1 MSKLDAYKQAH
12 KALPEAYEAWQ
23 VFGAGLEN
31 VGRDGKSVTV
41 PMRAPKDNE
50 VLLRIDTLGLCLSD
64 MKIINQGGNHP
75 RLRGRDLLNDPTVL
89 GHECAATIVA
99 VGKDWQ
105 DNFAPGE
112 RYIVQADIYY
122 KGVGYAFGYMIPG
135 GLAEYAFLDERG
147 LDGDEGCYL
156 LPVKENTGYC
166 EAALSEPWAC
176 VVMSY
181 DLDERVRP
189 TGEKQLVVADD
200 LSGWE
205 EKLPRAQRVNTS
217 LDGLADD
224 ATFDDIVLVGAT
236 PALVETLGKR
246 LNPNGIF
253 FLLGEAAE
261 GGDAQIDVGAVH
273 YQNKRYLGGGDTLEE
288 VAEANSRIDLLP
300 GGTSLFIGAGGPM
313 GQMHVQRAIEM
324 KNGSACVVV
333 TDLDRG
339 RLDHIEKRFGDLAKE
354 RGVKLITL
362 APGDFEDQQ
371 AMNLRMAAL
380 GGANGYDDV
389 VVLAPV
395 PVLVQQA
402 VELSGRNAFVNLF
415 AGIPTGT
422 TAPVSLDQICKGVK
436 MIGCSGSRIK
446 DLQAVLDMVE
456 AGELDS
462 NRSVAAIGG
471 LDAAHKG
478 LAAVKNAVYPGKTV
492 IYPQIP
498 SFPLTS
504 IDDLAKTEPEIAA
517 KLGQGGIWTN
527 EAENALLDK
536 YLPCQ
541 CGKA

>member
-1 MSKLDAYKQAH
+1 MSKLDAYKQAQQH
-12 KALPEAYEAWQ
+12 LPEQYEAWQ

-75 RLRGRDLLNDPTVL
+75 RLRGRDLQADPTVL
-89 GHECAATIVA
+89 GHEAAVTIVA

-105 DNFAPGE
+105 EKFAVGQ

-135 GLAEYAFLDERG
+135 GLAEFAFLDERG

-156 LPVKENTGYC
+156 LPVKDNTGYSQ
-166 EAALSEPWAC
+166 AALSEPWAC

-181 DLDERVRP
+181 VLDERVTP
-189 TGEKQLVVADD
+189 TGEAQLVVADD
-200 LSGWE
+200 LTGWA
-205 EKLPRAQRVNTS
+205 EKLPGALCVNKS
-217 LDGLADD
+217 LDGLGDD
-224 ATFDDIVLVGAT
+224 ATFDDIVLVAPT
-236 PALVETLGKR
+236 PALVETLGTR
-246 LNPNGIF
+246 LNPDGVM
-253 FLLGEAAE
+253 FLLGAPAE
-261 GGDAQIDVGAVH
+261 GGEAQIDVGAIH
-273 YQNKRYLGGGDTLEE
+273 YQNKRYIGGGDTLEE
-288 VAEANSRIDLLP
+288 LAEVNSRIDLLP
-300 GGTSLFIGAGGPM
+300 GGTALFIGAGGPM

-324 KNGSACVVV
+324 KNGSGTVVV

-354 RGVKLITL
+354 RNVKLITL
-362 APGDFEDQQ
+362 APGDFEDQKE
-371 AMNLRMAAL
+371 MNLRMAAL
-380 GGANGYDDV
+380 GGAKGYDDV
-389 VVLAPV
+389 VVLV
-395 PVLVQQA
+395 PIPALVQQA
-402 VELSGRNAFVNLF
+402 VELSAPNAFVNLF
-415 AGIPTGT
+415 AGIATGT
-422 TAPVSLDQICKGVK
+422 TAPVSLDKICRGVK

-446 DLQAVLDMVE
+446 DLRDVLDMVE

-471 LDAAHKG
+471 LDSSHEG
-478 LAAVKNAVYPGKTV
+478 LDAVKNAVYPGKAV

-527 EAENALLDK
+527 EAEAALLNK
-536 YLPCQ
+536 YLP
-541 CGKA
+541 